1 MTDRNF
7 EGEFTT
13 LLNIATDLA
22 RCNDIDVPQ
31 DDIRYTLRELLI
43 AFPVYRTYGT
53 ADGLTAPDVALLNR
67 VVASVD
73 APEPALSLLVR
84 ILTGD
89 LDASSRDAASL
100 FRTRFQQLT
109 GPLMAKSVEDTL
121 FFRHNLELALNEVG
135 PIPPRARSRYPAF
148 TRRCASVWPVS
159 PMRCWGPPRTTPS
172 AGKTRG
178 RASTP

>member
-1 MTDRNF
+1 MLVDDNNLGRLEKIHDETLGVTVDRHAELRNAKGLMTDRNF

-22 RCNDIDVPQ
+22 RCNGIDVPQ

-84 ILTGD
+84 ILRRRPGRQQPRCG
-89 LDASSRDAASL
+89 LAVQNPLPAAYRAADGEIGGRYAL
-100 FRTRFQQLT
+100 F
-109 GPLMAKSVEDTL
+109 
-121 FFRHNLELALNEVG
+121 
-135 PIPPRARSRYPAF
+135 PP
-148 TRRCASVWPVS
+148 
-159 PMRCWGPPRTTPS
+159 
-172 AGKTRG
+172 
-178 RASTP
+178 